1 MNFINMNYSIY
12 VVSNIPKK
20 HFRKVFIQFDHVDY
34 RKMSIFQRT

>member
-1 MNFINMNYSIY
+1 MNYSIY